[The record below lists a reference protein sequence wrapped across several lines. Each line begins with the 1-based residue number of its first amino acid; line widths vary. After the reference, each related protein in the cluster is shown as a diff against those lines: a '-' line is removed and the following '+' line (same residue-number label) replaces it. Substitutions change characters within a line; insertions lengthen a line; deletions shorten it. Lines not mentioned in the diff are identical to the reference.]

1 MKKLIFS
8 AGFLALLGNCLG
20 QQISNRDRI
29 VKNSEFYLQKSKNQK
44 KAAWVFLGS
53 GIGISLISLAMVPKD
68 LSLWGNSPETE
79 SRANTAGVFLAV
91 GISSMLTSI
100 PFFTSSV
107 INKSKSIRAS
117 VGLKFESRPVVRKV
131 GPGNKE
137 FPALSIKISL

>member
-8 AGFLALLGNCLG
+8 AVFLAILGYCVG
-20 QQISNRDRI
+20 QQISNRDSI

-79 SRANTAGVFLAV
+79 SRANTAGVFLTV
-91 GISSMLTSI
+91 GIASMLTSI
-100 PFFTSSV
+100 PFFISSGA
-107 INKSKSIRAS
+107 NR
-117 VGLKFESRPVVRKV
+117 
-131 GPGNKE
+131 
-137 FPALSIKISL
+137 